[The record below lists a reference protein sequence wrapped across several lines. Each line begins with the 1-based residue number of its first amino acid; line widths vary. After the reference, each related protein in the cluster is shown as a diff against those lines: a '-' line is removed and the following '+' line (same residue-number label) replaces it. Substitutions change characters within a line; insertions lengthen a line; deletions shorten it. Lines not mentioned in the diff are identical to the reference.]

1 LFLINAIA
9 IPASVYWLFVSA
21 LHPGAYARSALAT
34 LVALGGLSLAMWRWW
49 SSGRGKLKG

>member
-1 LFLINAIA
+1 
-9 IPASVYWLFVSA
+9 VYWLFVSA